1 MNAQFEIN
9 NKFYVSSELNI
20 GNHLG
25 FDLNFNVITKK
36 NYSFKVGY
44 TGNLKTSSKP
54 DDFTSSND
62 RLLIFRP
69 FDYFNSFQ
77 VGLGKIY
84 DLHKN
89 GNVRLNLSFGLAFT
103 TVKRS
108 ENWQFNAEPFS
119 SEGFYSWDTKKNE
132 TVSFIIN
139 PKIEIPL
146 RSVFGI
152 TISPMV
158 QLNKQRTYVGVGIG
172 AMIGLLRDRINLKK
186 IHGN

>member
-1 MNAQFEIN
+1 M
-9 NKFYVSSELNI
+9 
-20 GNHLG
+20 
-25 FDLNFNVITKK
+25 
-36 NYSFKVGY
+36 
-44 TGNLKTSSKP
+44 
-54 DDFTSSND
+54 
-62 RLLIFRP
+62 
-69 FDYFNSFQ
+69 
-77 VGLGKIY
+77 
-84 DLHKN
+84 
-89 GNVRLNLSFGLAFT
+89 RLNLSFGLAFT

-146 RSVFGI
+146 RSFLGI

-158 QLNKQRTYVGVGIG
+158 QLNKHRTYVGVGIG